1 MHALDESEAKKLLK
15 KYGIP
20 TTNFIVINKLNEIDK
35 IKLKFPMVMKV
46 CSPRIL
52 HKTDVGGVILNINDR
67 KELKNSFKKLKKKFP
82 EEKILIEEMEK
93 KGIEIIIG
101 VTKDEFFGKVIMVG
115 IGGIFTEVYK
125 DVSFRKIPINKNDA
139 NEMLMDLKAHKI
151 FENFRIKLDKKSL
164 VELIYKISKIVVEN
178 KILQMDLNPVFL
190 YEKGLKVIDAKV
202 ILE

>member
-67 KELKNSFKKLKKKFP
+67 SELKNSFKKLKKKFP

-115 IGGIFTEVYK
+115 IGGIFTEIYK

>member
-52 HKTDVGGVILNINDR
+52 HKTDVGGVILNINN
-67 KELKNSFKKLKKKFP
+67 KNELKNSFKKLKKKFP

>member
-1 MHALDESEAKKLLK
+1 MHALDEGEAKTLLK
-15 KYGIP
+15 RYRIP
-20 TTNFIVINKLNEIDK
+20 TTNFIVASKLNEIDK
-35 IKLKFPMVMKV
+35 VKLKFPMVMKV
-46 CSPRIL
+46 CSSKLL
-52 HKTDVGGVILNINDR
+52 HKTDVGGVILNINS
-67 KELKNSFKKLKKKFP
+67 KNELKNSFKKLKRKFP

-93 KGIEIIIG
+93 KGTEIIVGMI
-101 VTKDEFFGKVIMVG
+101 KDEFFGKVIMVG
-115 IGGIFTEVYK
+115 IGGIFTEIYK
-125 DVSFRKIPINKNDA
+125 DVSFRKLPIDENDA

-164 VELIYKISKIVVEN
+164 VELIYKISKIVAEN

>member
-1 MHALDESEAKKLLK
+1 MHALDEGEAKTLLK
-15 KYGIP
+15 RYRIP
-20 TTNFIVINKLNEIDK
+20 TTNFIVASKLNEIDK
-35 IKLKFPMVMKV
+35 VKLKSPMVMKV
-46 CSPRIL
+46 CSSKLL
-52 HKTDVGGVILNINDR
+52 HKTDVGGVILNINS
-67 KELKNSFKKLKKKFP
+67 KNELKNSFKKLKRKFP

-93 KGIEIIIG
+93 KGTEIIVGMI
-101 VTKDEFFGKVIMVG
+101 KDEFFGKVIMVG
-115 IGGIFTEVYK
+115 IGGIFTEIYK
-125 DVSFRKIPINKNDA
+125 DVSFRKLPIDENDA

-164 VELIYKISKIVVEN
+164 VELIYKISKIVAEN

>member
-1 MHALDESEAKKLLK
+1 MDEGEAKTLLK
-15 KYGIP
+15 RYRIP
-20 TTNFIVINKLNEIDK
+20 TTNFIVASKLNEIDK
-35 IKLKFPMVMKV
+35 VKLKSPMVMKV
-46 CSPRIL
+46 CSSKLL
-52 HKTDVGGVILNINDR
+52 HKTDVGGVILNINS
-67 KELKNSFKKLKKKFP
+67 KNELKNSFKKLKRKFP

-93 KGIEIIIG
+93 KGTEIIVGMI
-101 VTKDEFFGKVIMVG
+101 KDEFFGKVIMVG
-115 IGGIFTEVYK
+115 IGGIFTEIYK
-125 DVSFRKIPINKNDA
+125 DVSFRKLPIDENDA

-164 VELIYKISKIVVEN
+164 VELIYKISKIVAEN